1 MKMKRI
7 YPAAGALLCALL
19 LLAAATAAAPASPN
33 DKQKADLERKVK
45 DLERQIREGERVI
58 STIKND
64 KSAAQERAR
73 RLSRQIEVRNDLL
86 LANERK
92 ARLLQED
99 VERADSALQAVST
112 RLTQRKSQYAEM
124 VRESYRNYRNDNYL
138 SYIFSA
144 DGFLETARRI
154 AVLREVA
161 ENRGARIRE
170 IAALNDSVSAARDN
184 LGRQKAALDSA
195 RRRTASEKEKL
206 QQDEK
211 AARTAISNL
220 TAKERAAVKKKAEQE
235 RQLSVSREQL
245 RKLSKGNTAGAS
257 FSAATKI
264 KMPVEG
270 GRRRKIVGTVW
281 DIVAKQN
288 ARVNAVYTGKVVMV
302 KHNKEFNRYE
312 VYIALGEDWTAAYS
326 NLSEVNV
333 KQGQIVETGQ
343 KIGVIGAWRSPFT
356 GELEYTLSLQI
367 QSLSGKT
374 FPAKNLIP

>member
-7 YPAAGALLCALL
+7 YPAAGVIICALL
-19 LLAAATAAAPASPN
+19 LLLTAATAAAAPASPN
-33 DKQKADLERKVK
+33 DKKKADLERKVK

-161 ENRGARIRE
+161 ESRGARIRE

-235 RQLSVSREQL
+235 RIE
-245 RKLSKGNTAGAS
+245 N
-257 FSAATKI
+257 
-264 KMPVEG
+264 
-270 GRRRKIVGTVW
+270 
-281 DIVAKQN
+281 
-288 ARVNAVYTGKVVMV
+288 
-302 KHNKEFNRYE
+302 
-312 VYIALGEDWTAAYS
+312 
-326 NLSEVNV
+326 
-333 KQGQIVETGQ
+333 
-343 KIGVIGAWRSPFT
+343 GVIVVNGDAEDASQADVY
-356 GELEYTLSLQI
+356 L
-367 QSLSGKT
+367 
-374 FPAKNLIP
+374 